1 MAAFVL
7 RSGSK
12 EAPQWCFRPRF
23 LGFLTLLLLV
33 LAHSTSAGVVGRER
47 TNDTDTQEGRYGHSL
62 NGDEEKHHYTDK
74 YDYGDMH
81 HHDNA
86 SLDDIVPEAHT
97 NENIILWKLLWMA
110 FVVICIVCCQGA
122 RQACSKYKDDDGPR
136 EGSRVVLIRRHILVS
151 AEDPAASQTRC
162 DRDSGAAT
170 IPSAGTEHPADDAP
184 PAYSDICPEAS
195 RTPQ

>member
-7 RSGSK
+7 KSGSK

-81 HHDNA
+81 QHDNA
-86 SLDDIVPEAHT
+86 SLDNIVPAPEAYT
-97 NENIILWKLLWMA
+97 DNGNFARLMAIFLL
-110 FVVICIVCCQGA
+110 VLLPVRLGVC
-122 RQACSKYKDDDGPR
+122 S
-136 EGSRVVLIRRHILVS
+136 
-151 AEDPAASQTRC
+151 PALRMPFFSS
-162 DRDSGAAT
+162 RDSHSRGL
-170 IPSAGTEHPADDAP
+170 HPTAN
-184 PAYSDICPEAS
+184 SCS
-195 RTPQ
+195 